1 MKHTVWAKI
10 TTDLGDSMANMKK
23 VTILKNI
30 STGEYRVPGPAGTEA
45 QAYYTDD
52 RQDAVGTAK
61 HMWKGYDIIF
71 TFRHVP
77 DFDKFNNPPKRL
89 RGYVRVDRKRH
100 RLRKNPNR
108 EWHSEWR
115 TTYNIMSKQARN
127 DCDRKYIEGK
137 RDANDD
143 AVIEEDRRVYGEPE
157 RRHSNPRKKYK
168 PFLEYAD
175 LPGGR
180 VKRKTRKSRSTMK
193 KSRRVTSFTKKHNP
207 HKGAVEIYGN
217 ILAIEAKKGK
227 GSLWPNERFRHGF
240 KGQSEASV
248 YGLPDGSILI
258 KSKKGTRLWKNFKY
272 KKGVDY

>member
-1 MKHTVWAKI
+1 MPH
-10 TTDLGDSMANMKK
+10 K
-23 VTILKNI
+23 VTILKNT

-61 HMWKGYDIIF
+61 HMWKSYDIVF

-89 RGYVRVDRKRH
+89 KGYVRISNPRRRRS

-115 TTYNIMSKQARN
+115 TTYNIMSKQAHN
-127 DCDRKYIEGK
+127 DLDRRYIEGK

-143 AVIEEDRRVYGEPE
+143 AVVEEDRRTYSGSE
-157 RRHSNPRKKYK
+157 RRQANPR
-168 PFLEYAD
+168 
-175 LPGGR
+175 R
-180 VKRKTRKSRSTMK
+180 RKRSRKNC
-193 KSRRVTSFTKKHNP
+193 VNP